1 MAKLIKRGGG
11 EEVTQ
16 SAVAPEIPEV
26 RRAPIIDRNTF
37 EARSEAQ
44 QIRDRASGQADE
56 IVQKAQ
62 EEARAILSTAKAE
75 AERLIHQAREKGY
88 KEGKEAGVAEL
99 NAMVLRSSNRLQ
111 ELEGQLVPQ
120 LTALAVSIA
129 RRVLGRELEF
139 HPEAVVQI
147 VKQALAEKARQ
158 RREISLR
165 VHPDDLQM
173 IREHKA
179 ELLEILSRTKEIAI
193 REDPEVGRHGVIIET
208 DAGTIDAKL
217 ETQLAAFERVLREVT

>member
-16 SAVAPEIPEV
+16 TGVTPENLEV

-44 QIRDRASGQADE
+44 QIRDRASGQADD

-62 EEARAILSTAKAE
+62 EEARRILDAAKAE
-75 AERLIHQAREKGY
+75 ADKLKQQARDKGY

-99 NAMVLRSSNRLQ
+99 NAVVLRSSSRMQ

-120 LTALAVSIA
+120 LTELA
-129 RRVLGRELEF
+129 
-139 HPEAVVQI
+139 
-147 VKQALAEKARQ
+147 
-158 RREISLR
+158 
-165 VHPDDLQM
+165 
-173 IREHKA
+173 
-179 ELLEILSRTKEIAI
+179 
-193 REDPEVGRHGVIIET
+193 
-208 DAGTIDAKL
+208 
-217 ETQLAAFERVLREVT
+217 